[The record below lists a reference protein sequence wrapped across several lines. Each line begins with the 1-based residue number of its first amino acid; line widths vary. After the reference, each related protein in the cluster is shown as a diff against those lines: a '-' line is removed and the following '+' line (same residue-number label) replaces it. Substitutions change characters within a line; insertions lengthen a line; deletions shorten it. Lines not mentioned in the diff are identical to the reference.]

1 MPFSF
6 HCNDING
13 HLRAGNFCFA
23 WRNGYLHDAFYHAF
37 GECRLTIGKH
47 SFHFYHSPWQ
57 ANCLSFLQW

>member
-47 SFHFYHSPWQ
+47 SFHFYHSPW
-57 ANCLSFLQW
+57 